1 MSKNSYS
8 QIRVEFGNNR
18 ISGFRV
24 KWIAAKSPSNKPFPL
39 PLVAAEEC
47 LFSDSELFD
56 QLAIAGQVVFLQ
68 VIQQALTLTNQTHQ
82 ATVSRKILFVHLQV
96 GADLADP
103 FRELGNLTFNRSG
116 IGSLTTEFCEDLACF
131 FFSKRHLC
139 LV

>member
-18 ISGFRV
+18 ISGFR
-24 KWIAAKSPSNKPFPL
+24 ASSLLATKSPSNKPFPL
-39 PLVAAEEC
+39 PLVAAEER

-56 QLAIAGQVVFLQ
+56 QLAIAGKIVLLQ
-68 VIQQALTLTNQTHQ
+68 VIQQALTLTNQLHQ
-82 ATVSRKILFVHLQV
+82 AAVSGEIFFIHLQV

-103 FRELGNLTFNRSG
+103 FCQLGNLTFNRSG

-131 FFSKRHLC
+131 FL
-139 LV
+139 